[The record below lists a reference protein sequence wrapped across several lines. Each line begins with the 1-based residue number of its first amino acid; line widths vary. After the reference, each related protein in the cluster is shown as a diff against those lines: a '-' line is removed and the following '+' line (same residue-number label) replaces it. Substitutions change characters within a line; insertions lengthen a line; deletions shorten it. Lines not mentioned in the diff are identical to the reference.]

1 MALEIALP
9 GHAASYWPA
18 TLLAPLLVWAWF
30 DGQKRVNP
38 LWIVGSVGL
47 FAGGF
52 WLSLHPLAVLPP
64 TNAQPGER
72 VMAEGCVDSTAT
84 RTPERIQFLLRTTDG
99 ARIQVGIYPREGE
112 VAPEIRFGRPVSV
125 EGRIRPPRNFRNP
138 GSFDYER
145 FLARKDVFWLLSATG
160 VENLRTGE
168 GVCGSRVLGVLHQI
182 RESLLTR
189 LEIRYEG
196 QPEARAW
203 LSAILLGDDSML
215 PEETLESYRLAGVY
229 HVLVISGQHVAI
241 LAAAFLL
248 LFRLFPIP
256 RWFGFLLTALACWAY
271 ALVAG
276 YEVPALRAAC
286 AVTLYLAG
294 SLAFRRARPLNLLA
308 LIALLFLAWD
318 PGRLLDASF
327 QLSFLAVLAIAG
339 IAIPLQKILFGAWPA
354 AAGNLS
360 DSGADLRMP
369 PSVAEARVEL
379 RLLAQTVHLAT
390 RLPERAARWAVAF
403 LVQASAFCGTLLL
416 LSLVVQAV
424 LAPLL
429 VQDFHRAPLVAPF
442 SNLLLSPVL
451 ALTVPL
457 AFFDLAFP
465 VPGLQGILG
474 SLIHFTN
481 SLIAAI
487 AAHTPDLRVPDV
499 PPLLLILMTAG
510 VVVAILAWEPNAR
523 HPSAQERRELVLANA
538 MPRSAIRKGLA
549 AALIAI
555 AALLLG
561 LIFTHPFTAE
571 IQAGELELTML
582 DVGQGDATLLV
593 TPEGSTILIDT
604 GGLGGY
610 SSSTR
615 LDTGE
620 DIVAPYLWSRG
631 IQRIDTLVLSH
642 LDFDHAGGAPAILR
656 IFRPRNLW
664 LAIPP
669 APHPLLD
676 RVRAAAKA
684 AGVEMVT
691 RHAGERW
698 ESGGV
703 TWRVL
708 HPLANQHAEV
718 RSAEHSN
725 DDSLVLHAQYK
736 AASVLF
742 TGDIHQTGEQAMLSR
757 GGLPHADVLKVAH
770 HGSRTSTGDAF
781 LEAVAPSLGLVSAG
795 WLNSYGHPNAAV
807 VERLASRGVALFR
820 TDRDGAITLRTD
832 GRRWRYEATR

>member
-1 MALEIALP
+1 M
-9 GHAASYWPA
+9 
-18 TLLAPLLVWAWF
+18 
-30 DGQKRVNP
+30 
-38 LWIVGSVGL
+38 
-47 FAGGF
+47 
-52 WLSLHPLAVLPP
+52 
-64 TNAQPGER
+64 
-72 VMAEGCVDSTAT
+72 DSPVI
-84 RTPERIQFLLRTTDG
+84 RTPERIQFLLKTAEG
-99 ARIQVGIYPREGE
+99 ARIQVGSYPRKGE
-112 VAPEIRFGRPVSV
+112 VAPEIRYGQPVYV
-125 EGRIRPPRNFRNP
+125 EGRIRPPRNFRNA

-145 FLARKDVFWLLSATG
+145 FLARKEVYWLLSATG
-160 VENLRTGE
+160 VENLRAGE
-168 GVCGSRVLGVLHQI
+168 GMCGSRVVAALDQM
-182 RESLLTR
+182 RESLLAR
-189 LEIRYEG
+189 LGIRYEG

-203 LSAILLGDDSML
+203 LSAILLGDDSRL
-215 PEETLESYRLAGVY
+215 PEETLESYRVAGVY

-241 LAAAFLL
+241 LAATFLL

-256 RWFGFLLTALACWAY
+256 RWLGFLLTALACWAY
-271 ALVAG
+271 TLVAG
-276 YEVPALRAAC
+276 YEVPALRAAF

-294 SLAFRRARPLNLLA
+294 SLVFRRARPLNLLA
-308 LIALLFLAWD
+308 LIALLFLVWD
-318 PGRLLDASF
+318 PGQLLDASF

-339 IAIPLQKILFGAWPA
+339 IAIPLQKILFGAWPSA
-354 AAGNLS
+354 ARNLS

-403 LVQASAFCGTLLL
+403 LVKTTAVCGTLLL

-457 AFFDLAFP
+457 AFFDLAVP
-465 VPGLQGILG
+465 VYGLQNILA
-474 SLIHFTN
+474 SLVYFTN
-481 SLIAAI
+481 GLIAAI
-487 AAHTPDLRVPDV
+487 ATFAPDLRVPDI
-499 PPLLLILMTAG
+499 PPLLLILMTAS

-523 HPSAQERRELVLANA
+523 HPSAQERRELALANA
-538 MPRSAIRKGLA
+538 MPRSTIRKALA
-549 AALIAI
+549 PALVAI
-555 AALLLG
+555 TTLLLA
-561 LIFTHPFTAE
+561 LIFTHPFAAE

-582 DVGQGDATLLV
+582 DVGQGDATLMV

-620 DIVAPYLWSRG
+620 DIVAPYLWKRG
-631 IQRIDTLVLSH
+631 MQRIDTLVLSH
-642 LDFDHAGGAPAILR
+642 MDFDHAGGAPAILR
-656 IFRPRNLW
+656 IFRPRQLW

-669 APHPLLD
+669 APDPLLD
-676 RVRAAAKA
+676 LVRAAAKA

-708 HPLANQHAEV
+708 HPLATRQAEV
-718 RSAEHSN
+718 GTAKHSN

-736 AASVLF
+736 AATVLF

-757 GGLPHADVLKVAH
+757 GGVPHADVLKLAH

-781 LEAVAPSLGLVSAG
+781 LDAVSPSVALVSVG
-795 WLNSYGHPNAAV
+795 WLNSHGHPNAAV
-807 VERLASRGVALFR
+807 AERLASRGVALFR

-832 GRRWRYEATR
+832 GRRWRYEVAR